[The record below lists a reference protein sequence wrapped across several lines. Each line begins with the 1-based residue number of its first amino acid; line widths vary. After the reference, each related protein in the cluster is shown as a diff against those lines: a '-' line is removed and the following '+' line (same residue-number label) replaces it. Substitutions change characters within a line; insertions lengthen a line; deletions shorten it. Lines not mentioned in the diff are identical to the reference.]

1 MHHEILQYRHEVY
14 INKSKKVNNKGG
26 RAYKS
31 KKKSEE
37 IFYRPL

>member
-14 INKSKKVNNKGG
+14 IYKSKKGIKKGG

-31 KKKSEE
+31 KDK
-37 IFYRPL
+37 